1 MATNKT
7 DKVLNVPTLRFP
19 GFTEEWQEVQF
30 CDVVNLY
37 RGSSPRPIIEFI
49 THSDEGVNWV
59 KIGDMPTTGR
69 LVTSTSERI
78 TLEGSKKSRKVSP
91 GDLILSN
98 SMTFGQPYVMA
109 IEGYIHDGWFVLRDY
124 EEKMDRDFLCN
135 LLISPIIQKQYYRLA
150 AGGVVQN
157 ISSDLVNQVRFSLP
171 SIAEQL
177 QISHLLNILDERI
190 ALQSKLIDHLKSL
203 MDGIIDKVTAHT
215 QNISIGDCLDCYSS
229 TLQEGETEEQGKYPV
244 YGANGVCGYL
254 DYATISAPAILVVK
268 DGSGVGNVL
277 YTNGDCSVVGTLNYL
292 QPKKG
297 VSAKFLYFVLK
308 RFNFQPYK
316 TGMAIPHIYF
326 KAYSKARIFCPEY
339 EEQSRTAASLFRIED
354 KIALEERLLS
364 LIQEQKQYLLSAMFI

>member
-1 MATNKT
+1 MITCAGTVGKAIPFDGADSYFQDSNIVWLSNPT
-7 DKVLNVPTLRFP
+7 DKINNKFLYYIISRVDWSRLNSTTITRIYNDDLRKLGISYP
-19 GFTEEWQEVQF
+19 NRTEQK
-30 CDVVNLY
+30 
-37 RGSSPRPIIEFI
+37 
-49 THSDEGVNWV
+49 
-59 KIGDMPTTGR
+59 KI
-69 LVTSTSERI
+69 
-78 TLEGSKKSRKVSP
+78 
-91 GDLILSN
+91 
-98 SMTFGQPYVMA
+98 A
-109 IEGYIHDGWFVLRDY
+109 
-124 EEKMDRDFLCN
+124 DFLS
-135 LLISPIIQKQYYRLA
+135 LL
-150 AGGVVQN
+150 
-157 ISSDLVNQVRFSLP
+157 D
-171 SIAEQL
+171 
-177 QISHLLNILDERI
+177 DRI

-326 KAYSKARIFCPEY
+326 KAYSKTRIFCPDY
-339 EEQSRTAASLFRIED
+339 EEQTRMAASLSRIED
-354 KIALEERLLS
+354 KIALEERLLC
-364 LIQEQKQYLLSAMFI
+364 LQKEQKHYLLSAMFI

>member
-1 MATNKT
+1 
-7 DKVLNVPTLRFP
+7 
-19 GFTEEWQEVQF
+19 
-30 CDVVNLY
+30 
-37 RGSSPRPIIEFI
+37 
-49 THSDEGVNWV
+49 
-59 KIGDMPTTGR
+59 
-69 LVTSTSERI
+69 
-78 TLEGSKKSRKVSP
+78 
-91 GDLILSN
+91 
-98 SMTFGQPYVMA
+98 MTFGQPYVMA

-203 MDGIIDKVTAHT
+203 MDGIIDKVTALT
-215 QNISIGDCLDCYSS
+215 PNISIRDCLDCYSS
-229 TLQEGETEEQGKYPV
+229 TLQECETEEQGTYPV

-254 DYATISAPAILVVK
+254 DYATISAPAILIVK
-268 DGSGVGNVL
+268 DGSGVGNVS
-277 YTNGDCSVVGTLNYL
+277 YANGDCSVVGTLNYL
-292 QPKKG
+292 QPKKD

-326 KAYSKARIFCPEY
+326 KAYSKTRIFCPDY
-339 EEQSRTAASLFRIED
+339 EEQTRMAASLSRIED
-354 KIALEERLLS
+354 KIALEERLLC
-364 LIQEQKQYLLSAMFI
+364 LQKEQKHYLLSAMFI